1 MVASG
6 VKNWPLPIAC
16 GANGADES
24 GRIGDDIALYVLC
37 DRSRT
42 DAERYS
48 GLGIDPKICS
58 LVPLLWLVSVG
69 FLLNS
74 EVDLGVS
81 GGEGV

>member
-1 MVASG
+1 M
-6 VKNWPLPIAC
+6 AC
-16 GANGADES
+16 GANGTDES
-24 GRIGDDIALYVLC
+24 GRIGDDSGLYVLC

-58 LVPLLWLVSVG
+58 LVPLVWLVSVG

>member
-1 MVASG
+1 M
-6 VKNWPLPIAC
+6 AC
-16 GANGADES
+16 GANGTDES
-24 GRIGDDIALYVLC
+24 GRIGDDSGLYVLC